1 MHDITK
7 NLDAITGGDR
17 PALFPLGLVQTTPE
31 ALRALVA
38 SHGDVRGDADDP
50 AVLAQPYLARHQRS
64 LWPTLTERETQA
76 NLSAIE
82 HGYPVTGRFPLPSEE
97 ALFVRNEGEDAIKNR
112 PLTIVDVAD
121 TIDLL
126 LYRGETS
133 CKVIAKS
140 PASPT
145 GHRTLTVPFSTTEQA
160 MDAFV
165 ASVREGRFAWRPSVR
180 LRFFDLDTG
189 RLLRDS

>member
-7 NLDAITGGDR
+7 DLDAITGGDR
-17 PALFPLGLVQTTPE
+17 PALFPLGLVQTTSE
-31 ALRALVA
+31 AQRVLVA

-50 AVLAQPYLARHQRS
+50 AALAQPYLARHQRA
-64 LWPTLTERETQA
+64 LWPTLTERENHA

-82 HGYPVTGRFPLPSEE
+82 HGYPVTGRFPLPGEE
-97 ALFVRNEGEDAIKNR
+97 ALFVRTEAEDAIKNR
-112 PLTIVDVAD
+112 PLTTVDLAD

-126 LYRGETS
+126 VYRGDTF
-133 CKVIAKS
+133 CKVLAQS

-145 GHRTLTVPFSTTEQA
+145 GHKTLTGPFPSPEQA

-165 ASVREGRFAWRPSVR
+165 ASVRDGRFAWRPSVR